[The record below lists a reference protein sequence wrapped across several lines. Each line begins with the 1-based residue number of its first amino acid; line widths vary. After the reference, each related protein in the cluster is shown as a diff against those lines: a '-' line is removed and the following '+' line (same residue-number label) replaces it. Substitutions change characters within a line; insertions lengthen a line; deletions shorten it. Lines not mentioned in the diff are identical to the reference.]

1 MKAAKKLNQKKARRA
16 ARVRA
21 TIIGT
26 AERPRLSVRRSNKY
40 FYAQLIDDT
49 KGHTILSASS
59 APSKKKK
66 TAVKEKAVTAK
77 KTTTKTADS
86 FAVGE
91 IIGKKATEKGIAVA
105 VFDRRSYKF
114 HGRVKSFVDGA
125 KKAGL
130 KI

>member
-1 MKAAKKLNQKKARRA
+1 MKAAKKLNQKRIRRVARTRA
-16 ARVRA
+16 L
-21 TIIGT
+21 ISGT
-26 AERPRLSVRRSNKY
+26 AERPRLAVRRSNRY

-49 KGHTILSASS
+49 KGHTILSVSS
-59 APSKKKK
+59 FALKKAAGAKS
-66 TAVKEKAVTAK
+66 AVKGG
-77 KTTTKTADS
+77 KTADS

-91 IIGKKATEKGIAVA
+91 ILGKKAIESGISVA

-125 KKAGL
+125 KKSGL